1 MLLRLTIFAYAVA
14 VALASLAM
22 TAICEAAHLPVVIG
36 SMIES
41 GIGVLMGA
49 HVALASPGVFS
60 TELCGPFLLEDL
72 LLDTPLRVKDG
83 ELWLS
88 DAPGLGAA
96 VDEQS
101 LENHLVT

>member
-1 MLLRLTIFAYAVA
+1 ME
-14 VALASLAM
+14 
-22 TAICEAAHLPVVIG
+22 TA
-36 SMIES
+36 
-41 GIGVLMGA
+41 
-49 HVALASPGVFS
+49 
-60 TELCGPFLLEDL
+60 
-72 LLDTPLRVKDG
+72 LRVKDG